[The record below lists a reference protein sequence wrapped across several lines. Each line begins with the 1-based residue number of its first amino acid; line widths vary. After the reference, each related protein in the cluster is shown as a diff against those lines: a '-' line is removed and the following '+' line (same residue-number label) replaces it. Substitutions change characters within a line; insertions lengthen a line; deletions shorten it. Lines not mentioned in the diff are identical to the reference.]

1 MRLIQF
7 IYELSKTFYILYEQS
22 NSISNFHLIKNHTTI
37 QVYYRKATMPLVIP
51 GMMGGSDSSNMQEE
65 WMNKLMGKK
74 ITEGSS
80 DATVRHNLFP

>member
-1 MRLIQF
+1 
-7 IYELSKTFYILYEQS
+7 
-22 NSISNFHLIKNHTTI
+22 
-37 QVYYRKATMPLVIP
+37 MPLVIP

-80 DATVRHNLFP
+80 DATVRLNFFPWIAEY